1 MQYWSTRQNRA
12 LDNCIYDN
20 DWSSDSE
27 QGHTEAQAKAMLNPR
42 NDALTLLNSAIQA
55 DTVMNLPLVER
66 IVDREKTACI
76 MLCYGRDLYV

>member
-1 MQYWSTRQNRA
+1 
-12 LDNCIYDN
+12 
-20 DWSSDSE
+20 
-27 QGHTEAQAKAMLNPR
+27 MLNPG